1 MRSEIFVGVVRL
13 LLACAGSY
21 FAVRLMI
28 RAMDPNKEQKE
39 KSKKKAEELMK
50 IIELPEDIELDEYEM
65 RIAAMLVPESNG
77 IDWSDIGG
85 LYKVIE
91 DIRGALLLPL
101 QMMHMKQTPLVSS
114 LLSPSKG
121 VLLFGP
127 PGCGKTMIAKA
138 IAKSIHARFIH
149 LDISVLTDK
158 WYGESQKLVSALFSF
173 AEKVQPCVIFIDEI
187 DGFLRNRSDLDN
199 ETTALI
205 KTQFMALWDGFASG
219 NNEIIIMGATNN
231 PLSLDPAIFRRMPAR
246 FEVPYPDE
254 KSRAKIFEIYLKS
267 EKCPDVNYP
276 QLAKFSPR
284 LSGSDIKEVCRA
296 AALSALNRAY
306 NGNSSLH
313 EADFNIFQS
322 DLLRSLNVC
331 YGGKFP
337 SCVSEHVNDT
347 VNEMFDGKITY
358 ESLD

>member
-1 MRSEIFVGVVRL
+1 MRSEIVVGLIRVL
-13 LLACAGSY
+13 IACAGSY

-28 RAMDPNKEQKE
+28 KAMDPNKGQKE
-39 KSKKKAEELMK
+39 KAKRQAEELMK
-50 IIELPEDIELDEYEM
+50 IIDLPENIELDEYEI

-101 QMMHMKQTPLVSS
+101 QMMHLTKTPLVSS
-114 LLSPSKG
+114 LISPSKG
-121 VLLFGP
+121 ILLYGP

-158 WYGESQKLVSALFSF
+158 WYGESQKLVAALFSF
-173 AEKVQPCVIFIDEI
+173 AEKVQPCIIFIDEI
-187 DGFLRNRSDLDN
+187 DGFLRNRSEMDN
-199 ETTALI
+199 ETTAQI
-205 KTQFMALWDGFASG
+205 KTQFMSLWDGFATG
-219 NNEIIIMGATNN
+219 DNKIIIMGATNN
-231 PLSLDPAIFRRMPAR
+231 PSSLDPAIFRRMPTR

-254 KSRAKIFEIYLKS
+254 KGRSKIFEIYLKS
-267 EKCPDVNYP
+267 EKCPDVDYE
-276 QLAKFSPR
+276 QLAKFSPK
-284 LSGSDIKEVCRA
+284 LSGSDIKEICRA

-306 NGNSSLH
+306 KGNSCVQ
-313 EADFNIFQS
+313 EADFIIFQK
-322 DLLRSLNVC
+322 DLLRAIFST

-337 SCVSEHVNDT
+337 TCVSKHVNDT
-347 VNEMFDGKITY
+347 VNKMFDGEIEY